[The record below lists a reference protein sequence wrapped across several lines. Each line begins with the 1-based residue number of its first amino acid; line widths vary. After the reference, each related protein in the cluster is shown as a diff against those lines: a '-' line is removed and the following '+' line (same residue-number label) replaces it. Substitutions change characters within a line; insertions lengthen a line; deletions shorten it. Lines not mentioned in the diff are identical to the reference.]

1 MERRERWEEVRE
13 KGSEEEG
20 GKGEGRKG
28 GWKEV

>member
-20 GKGEGRKG
+20 RKGEGRKG